1 MADFHNVARGLL
13 GPEATDDEVND
24 FKQKLVMGY
33 PEEGVKA
40 TGVWKVVRF
49 LQEEVEPHRS
59 ELNQDEMTRVYDA
72 ARGKLIELTGGI
84 TGFLGPEGGKKK
96 G

>member
-13 GPEATDDEVND
+13 GAEANEEEVRD
-24 FKQKLVMGY
+24 FKQKLIMGY
-33 PEEGVKA
+33 PEEGKKA
-40 TGVWKVVRF
+40 TGVWKVIRF

-59 ELNQDEMTRVYDA
+59 ELSQDEMIRVYDA

-84 TGFLGPEGGKKK
+84 TGFLNPEGGKKK